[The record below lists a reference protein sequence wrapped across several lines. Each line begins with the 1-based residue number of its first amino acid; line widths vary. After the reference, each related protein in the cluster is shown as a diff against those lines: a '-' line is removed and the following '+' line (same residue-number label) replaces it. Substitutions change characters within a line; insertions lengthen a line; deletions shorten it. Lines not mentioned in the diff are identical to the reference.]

1 MTKFS
6 DLVTYFENIA
16 RLHKSIAHTES
27 EKHFFRFE
35 IDEVLA
41 GLNRTDSEYPMLI
54 LEGYHYDFTD
64 NRSDNI
70 LKNRRGAFTLLQ
82 KITDITDH
90 DEIHQAWD
98 DLEQIGDDILALIKA
113 DKYNPLTP
121 VVRDFQFSSVD
132 ARTIL
137 NEIGNDAGI
146 RYSFTLT
153 SPAPADVD
161 ASRWLSTNSE

>member
-6 DLVTYFENIA
+6 DLVTYFENIS
-16 RLHKSIAHTES
+16 RLHKSIAHSES
-27 EKHFFRFE
+27 QKHFFRFE
-35 IDEVLA
+35 IDEVLS

-64 NRSDNI
+64 NGSDNI
-70 LKNRRGAFTLLQ
+70 LKNRRGAFILLQ
-82 KITDITDH
+82 KITDITNH

-98 DLEQIGDDILALIKA
+98 DLEQIGDHILARIKT
-113 DKYNPLTP
+113 DKYNQFTP

-161 ASRWLSTNSE
+161 QSRWYSTESE

>member
-16 RLHKSIAHTES
+16 RTHKSIAHTES

-98 DLEQIGDDILALIKA
+98 DLEQIGDDILAKMKA
-113 DKYNPLTP
+113 DKYNPFTP

-161 ASRWLSTNSE
+161 QTRWITNDSQ